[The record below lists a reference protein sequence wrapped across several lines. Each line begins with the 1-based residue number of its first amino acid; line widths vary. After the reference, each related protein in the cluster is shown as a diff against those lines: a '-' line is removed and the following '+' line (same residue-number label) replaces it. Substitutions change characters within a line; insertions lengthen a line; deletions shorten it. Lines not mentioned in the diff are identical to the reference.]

1 MSGIIQQATLRG
13 VIRSEGKLSGA
24 VQPEAVLK
32 GSVALPQMAKA
43 EIYDGAYE
51 ITPKV
56 DAQVIPTAQKMMM
69 DDLTVMAIPI
79 YSVSNNAG
87 GATFYIATGEPDSG
101 VAYLGKSKLGEMI
114 L

>member
-1 MSGIIQQATLRG
+1 MRISVQFNQTNQKLAVEFNSNEKQLGVDFKNFQFVSVGI
-13 VIRSEGKLSGA
+13 
-24 VQPEAVLK
+24 EAEYYK
-32 GSVALPQMAKA
+32 G
-43 EIYDGAYE
+43 EYE
-51 ITPKV
+51 LTPKV

-79 YSVSNNAG
+79 YSVSNTAG